1 MCSVGG
7 NLDTSDIAGD
17 ECRCVCV
24 RRQSR
29 APNLVAAARR
39 IVASSG
45 VAGLYRGNLVNV
57 LRSAP
62 QKSLDFF
69 AFDMFKV
76 GAAFDCTILLE
87 LAGKSLSMA

>member
-1 MCSVGG
+1 M
-7 NLDTSDIAGD
+7 
-17 ECRCVCV
+17 
-24 RRQSR
+24 
-29 APNLVAAARR
+29 AAARG
-39 IVASSG
+39 IVARSG

-76 GAAFDCTILLE
+76 SRLQKPASGSQLSSDNLCDISIDSAFCI
-87 LAGKSLSMA
+87 AI

>member
-1 MCSVGG
+1 M
-7 NLDTSDIAGD
+7 
-17 ECRCVCV
+17 
-24 RRQSR
+24 
-29 APNLVAAARR
+29 AAARG

-76 GAAFDCTILLE
+76 LSPAVTRGEGIFECVKPISLK
-87 LAGKSLSMA
+87 LARCG

>member
-1 MCSVGG
+1 MLTQEASAFPVARCRVVGFG
-7 NLDTSDIAGD
+7 TPTQSKSSMVSLS
-17 ECRCVCV
+17 
-24 RRQSR
+24 RQSK
-29 APNLVAAARR
+29 APNLMAAARG

-76 GAAFDCTILLE
+76 LFLAARC
-87 LAGKSLSMA
+87 